1 VGIFSLFR
9 KKDNKA
15 PAQKSPGASSRNDI
29 PAPRRPSRVTA
40 DKIDAIESE
49 MSSEFV
55 QPLPFSGNTLPLSP
69 DQLFGNTNPVS
80 GTLAQSGTTTRAA
93 SLEQATLPHMGST
106 TAILMNGE
114 TKPGPIALSEAA
126 PVVEEAAILFA
137 NGQTDMIEPI
147 LRHAI
152 EDDMLGSMPLA
163 VWGMLFDLYQITGER
178 DKFENLAIDYASR
191 FERSPPAW
199 IDREHFTEPAT
210 LPTRKG
216 IAPGVAFTEKLDS
229 GIVKQIERLRNLSD
243 MSETLRLDFTR
254 VKEVDPVGCGLL
266 FNTLMRLQKSGHRLA
281 LLGAEDLAEK
291 IRSILSV
298 GRRDETEAPW
308 LLLLEILRLLNRE
321 AEFEETSIDY
331 CITFE
336 VSPPAFTP
344 PLDAVVAGMDEP
356 VELLLEEEAITRFPM
371 PTVVSNKNDTLL
383 PQIIAFADVHQPAI
397 LDCTELVR
405 MDFSAAS
412 QLFGGLMPVI
422 ASGKVI
428 ELYNAN
434 HFVAALCHVM
444 GFHEMI
450 RILPRKT

>member
-1 VGIFSLFR
+1 MGIFSLFR

-15 PAQKSPGASSRNDI
+15 PVRKTAGAASRSE
-29 PAPRRPSRVTA
+29 APVVRKPSRVTA

-69 DQLFGNTNPVS
+69 DQLFGNTNPAS
-80 GTLAQSGTTTRAA
+80 RPLTPPISAARTTA
-93 SLEQATLPHMGST
+93 LDQATLTQGST
-106 TAILMNGE
+106 TALLMSSE

-178 DKFENLAIDYASR
+178 DKFENLAIEYASR

-199 IDREHFTEPAT
+199 LDREQNIEQNN
-210 LPTRKG
+210 LPLRKG
-216 IAPGVAFTEKLDS
+216 LPPSVAFTDKLDS
-229 GIVKQIERLRNLSD
+229 SIVKQIERLQNLSG

-254 VKEVDPVGCGLL
+254 VTDVDPVGCGLL
-266 FNTLMRLQKSGHRLA
+266 FNILMRLQKSGHRLA
-281 LLGAEDLAEK
+281 LLGAEELTEK
-291 IRSILSV
+291 IRAILAV

-308 LLLLEILRLLNRE
+308 LLLLELLRLLNRE
-321 AEFEETSIDY
+321 ADFEETSIDY

-336 VSPPAFTP
+336 VSPPAFTAP
-344 PLDAVVAGMDEP
+344 RDAVV
-356 VELLLEEEAITRFPM
+356 EETDASVDMLHDDEAITRFMM
-371 PTVVSNKNDTLL
+371 PAIVGNKTDSLL
-383 PQIIAFADVHQPAI
+383 PQIIAFAEIHQPAI
-397 LDCTELVR
+397 LDCTQLVR

-422 ASGKVI
+422 AGGKII
-428 ELYNAN
+428 ELHNAN

-444 GFHEMI
+444 GFHEVI

>member
-1 VGIFSLFR
+1 MGIFSLFR

-15 PAQKSPGASSRNDI
+15 PARKSTGASSRDESA
-29 PAPRRPSRVTA
+29 PPPRRPSRVTA

-55 QPLPFSGNTLPLSP
+55 QPLPFSGNTLPLPP
-69 DQLFGNTNPVS
+69 DQLFRNTSPVS
-80 GTLAQSGTTTRAA
+80 GQYAPPSTTTYAVE
-93 SLEQATLPHMGST
+93 LGQPTLPHMGST
-106 TAILMNGE
+106 TALLMQGE
-114 TKPGPIALSEAA
+114 TKPGPVALSEAA

-152 EDDMLGSMPLA
+152 EDDMLGSMPLS
-163 VWGMLFDLYQITGER
+163 VWGMLFDLYQITGQR

-199 IDREHFTEPAT
+199 LDREQASEPTAMP
-210 LPTRKG
+210 LRKG
-216 IAPGVAFTEKLDS
+216 MTPGVAFADKLDGS
-229 GIVKQIERLRNLSD
+229 IVKQIERLRNLSD

-254 VKEVDPVGCGLL
+254 VTAVDPVGCGLL
-266 FNTLMRLQKSGHRLA
+266 FNILMRLQKSGHRLA
-281 LLGAEDLAEK
+281 LLGAEELAEK
-291 IRSILSV
+291 IRAILAV
-298 GRRDETEAPW
+298 GRRDETETPW
-308 LLLLEILRLLNRE
+308 LLLLEVLRLLNRE
-321 AEFEETSIDY
+321 ADFEETSIDY

-336 VSPPAFTP
+336 VSPPAFTA
-344 PLDAVVAGMDEP
+344 PLDAVVAGADETAA
-356 VELLLEEEAITRFPM
+356 LHDEEAATRFMM
-371 PTVVSNKNDTLL
+371 PAIVGNKNDTLL
-383 PQIIAFADVHQPAI
+383 PQIIAFAEVHQPAI
-397 LDCTELVR
+397 LDCTHLVR

-428 ELYNAN
+428 ELHNAN

-444 GFHEMI
+444 GFHEVI

>member
-1 VGIFSLFR
+1 MGIFSLFR

-15 PAQKSPGASSRNDI
+15 PAQKSPGAASRNESL
-29 PAPRRPSRVTA
+29 PPRRPSRVTA

-69 DQLFGNTNPVS
+69 DQIFGNTNPASSPHV
-80 GTLAQSGTTTRAA
+80 QSVKTTRAT
-93 SLEQATLPHMGST
+93 SLQQPTLTAAMST
-106 TAILMNGE
+106 TAMLMHAE

-137 NGQTDMIEPI
+137 NGQTEMIEPI

-152 EDDMLGSMPLA
+152 EDDMLGNMPLA

-199 IDREHFTEPAT
+199 TDREHITEPNT
-210 LPTRKG
+210 LKRKS
-216 IAPGVAFTEKLDS
+216 IAPGVAFTERLDS
-229 GIVKQIERLRNLSD
+229 SVIKQIERLRNLSD

-266 FNTLMRLQKSGHRLA
+266 FNILMRLQKSGHRLA
-281 LLGAEDLAEK
+281 LLGAEELVEK
-291 IRSILSV
+291 IRAILAV

-308 LLLLEILRLLNRE
+308 LLLLELQRLLNRE
-321 AEFEETSIDY
+321 SEFEETSIDY

-344 PLDAVVAGMDEP
+344 PLDAIVAGMNEP
-356 VELLLEEEAITRFPM
+356 VDLIQDEETATRFIM
-371 PTVVSNKNDTLL
+371 PAIVGNKNDSLL
-383 PQIIAFADVHQPAI
+383 PQIIAFAEVHQPAI
-397 LDCTELVR
+397 LDCTQLVR

-428 ELYNAN
+428 ELHNAN

-444 GFHEMI
+444 GFHEII